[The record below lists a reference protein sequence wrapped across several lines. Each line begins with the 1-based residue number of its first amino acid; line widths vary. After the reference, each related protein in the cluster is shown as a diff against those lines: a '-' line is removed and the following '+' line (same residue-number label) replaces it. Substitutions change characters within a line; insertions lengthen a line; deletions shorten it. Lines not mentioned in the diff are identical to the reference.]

1 MFSRKPRQSEFNLL
15 FTIKKDEIIMMIFS
29 NIVAYLTKSKEILLQ
44 LLTFCRGLL
53 TLPSDKF
60 KHPACSLLLSTKI
73 TLRFLVN
80 FSTISSSSLHF
91 QMNYDTRLEEIKN
104 LIKTLSKWTE
114 NHMKPIFCVVGVW
127 PETRLTRLPLL
138 QVQTTHVVHLF
149 LFSNVLIFFVSWII
163 VKKQDG
169 KQSL

>member
-1 MFSRKPRQSEFNLL
+1 
-15 FTIKKDEIIMMIFS
+15 
-29 NIVAYLTKSKEILLQ
+29 
-44 LLTFCRGLL
+44 
-53 TLPSDKF
+53 
-60 KHPACSLLLSTKI
+60 
-73 TLRFLVN
+73 
-80 FSTISSSSLHF
+80 
-91 QMNYDTRLEEIKN
+91 
-104 LIKTLSKWTE
+104 
-114 NHMKPIFCVVGVW
+114 MKPIFCVVGVW